1 MNNKK
6 DVPLNLLKAIEEV
19 AQKNLDLIQVKLEE
33 NAYYSFL
40 ENDDTSKN
48 FFKIF
53 VNGAKRIGNFDPK
66 NLAYEHRPASETRI
80 TAMLSQGSF
89 EDIKNKFEDWIKL
102 IREIHETPSVYDD
115 NFTKYY
121 SDYYFNEFQVF
132 EEDANIFPFDP
143 HQQIIIEKY
152 LLSLSEA
159 INNSGESIDD
169 ICKNEL
175 VAEISEINRLLTV
188 TTKNQVMKKITTIF
202 GKLFK
207 VSKPFAQEIIKEA
220 GKQLVKKLI
229 ELGINYAPTLLE
241 NLK

>member
-19 AQKNLDLIQVKLEE
+19 AQKNLDLIQVKREE
-33 NAYYSFL
+33 NTYYSFL
-40 ENDDTSKN
+40 ENDDTSQN

-53 VNGAKRIGNFDPK
+53 INGSKRIGNFDPK
-66 NLAYEHRPASETRI
+66 NLAFEYKPASDERV
-80 TAMLSQGSF
+80 TAMLTQGSF
-89 EDIKNKFEDWIKL
+89 EDIKTKFEAWIKL

-115 NFTKYY
+115 NFTNYY
-121 SDYYFNEFQVF
+121 SDYYFNEFQVY
-132 EEDANIFPFDP
+132 EEDANIFPFAP
-143 HQQIIIEKY
+143 NQQVIIEKY
-152 LLSLSEA
+152 LLSLSEV

-169 ICKNEL
+169 ITKSEL
-175 VAEISEINRLLTV
+175 VTEIVEINRLLTV
-188 TTKNQVMKKITTIF
+188 TTKNQVMKKITTVF

-207 VSKPFAQEIIKEA
+207 VSKPIAQEIIKEA
-220 GKQLVKKLI
+220 GKQLLKKLI

>member
-6 DVPLNLLKAIEEV
+6 DIPLNLLKAIEEV
-19 AQKNLDLIQVKLEE
+19 AQKNLDLIQVKQEE
-33 NAYYSFL
+33 NTYYSFL
-40 ENDDTSKN
+40 ENDDTSQN

-53 VNGAKRIGNFDPK
+53 VNGSKRIGNFDSK
-66 NLAYEHRPASETRI
+66 NIAYEYKPASEKRV
-80 TAMLSQGSF
+80 TAMLTQGSF
-89 EDIKNKFEDWIKL
+89 EDIKTKFEAWIKL

-115 NFTKYY
+115 NFTNYY
-121 SDYYFNEFQVF
+121 SDYYFNEFQIY
-132 EEDANIFPFDP
+132 EEDANIFPFAP

-152 LLSLSEA
+152 LLTLSDV

-169 ICKNEL
+169 ISKSEL
-175 VAEISEINRLLTV
+175 ISEIIEINRLLTV

-207 VSKPFAQEIIKEA
+207 VSKPLALEIIKEA